1 VSCSG
6 QWDNSELN
14 EVIQVYALDI
24 TLITHINTDACTNDH
39 YAKPVQHS
47 KTIRLEAPLV
57 LIGC

>member
-1 VSCSG
+1 
-6 QWDNSELN
+6 
-14 EVIQVYALDI
+14 VIQVYALDI

-47 KTIRLEAPLV
+47 KTIRLEAPTIV